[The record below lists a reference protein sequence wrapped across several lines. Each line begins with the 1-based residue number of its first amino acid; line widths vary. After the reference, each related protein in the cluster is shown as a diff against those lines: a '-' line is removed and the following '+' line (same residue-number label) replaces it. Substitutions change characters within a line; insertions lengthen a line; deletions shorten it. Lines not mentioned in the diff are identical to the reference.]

1 MDMSSLT
8 AKITEKLTASFSPAK
23 LHVVDNSDDHC
34 SGAKLEVLVV
44 SKSFDKIP
52 LLQRHRKVNTALKDF
67 MDEIHALTV
76 KAYTPAQYES
86 MTNLERFEQP
96 SSCATRASH

>member
-1 MDMSSLT
+1 MTMSSLT
-8 AKITEKLTASFSPAK
+8 AKITEKLNATFSPSE

-34 SGAKLEVLVV
+34 SGAKLEVLLV
-44 SKSFDKIP
+44 SDSFDKIP

-67 MDEIHALTV
+67 MDEIHALTI

-86 MTNLERFEQP
+86 KK
-96 SSCATRASH
+96 